1 MYLKGVVGFFV
12 FQPVAE
18 ELCSLV
24 GYCFQMIYLKGVIG
38 FFDQSI
44 NNPSGSPSTG
54 SPAASVGWFCPCGGV
69 DWFCPCGGVGW
80 FCPCGGVGWFCP
92 CAVVVVLVGFVLVL
106 LWWCLLVLSFGG
118 VCCFICVCVFAS
130 LH

>member
-69 DWFCPCGGVGW
+69 
-80 FCPCGGVGWFCP
+80 GWFCP
-92 CAVVVVLVGFVLVL
+92 CAVVVVFVGFV
-106 LWWCLLVLSFGG
+106 LWWCLLLYLCLY
-118 VCCFICVCVFAS
+118 VCKFALKFVS
-130 LH
+130 L